1 CIISWHKR
9 NSGEKAMR
17 SIGGMRRIQIVIDEN
32 RLRLLKEQW
41 LPVAAFVALT
51 LPLVFIEPTPSQP
64 ASSNEVPTPPTP
76 APQPP
81 PVSTPPPLPQAAAR
95 PQAVDARR
103 TAAGHK
109 SARRIVIRTP
119 DRKVAVMENG

>member
-1 CIISWHKR
+1 
-9 NSGEKAMR
+9 MR

-64 ASSNEVPTPPTP
+64 AGSGPRLWVLGQKNAP
-76 APQPP
+76 AHG
-81 PVSTPPPLPQAAAR
+81 
-95 PQAVDARR
+95 
-103 TAAGHK
+103 AGASWK
-109 SARRIVIRTP
+109 ELEGESVTTGGSGR
-119 DRKVAVMENG
+119 